1 MVQPQYSPEEALNRV
16 KLMMGYDSSKTLNEN
31 KSVIFE
37 QIASPDEYFKSIVK
51 GYMKYPE
58 KMTVNY
64 GSPKIDPKKN
74 AQAFQ
79 KAISPE
85 DTLGIGRD
93 NSGLDYII
101 NKTFNNIS
109 DSMAMIKTY
118 PEVAGENLYDAIDGE
133 WFSGNL
139 MKTIISK
146 ISSQLKSWCTVPVN
160 SKQEICKVKSK
171 EELKYGI

>member
-85 DTLGIGRD
+85 DSFVRMT
-93 NSGLDYII
+93 
-101 NKTFNNIS
+101 
-109 DSMAMIKTY
+109 
-118 PEVAGENLYDAIDGE
+118 
-133 WFSGNL
+133 
-139 MKTIISK
+139 
-146 ISSQLKSWCTVPVN
+146 SWHTWSNMFFHMSFLRVVL
-160 SKQEICKVKSK
+160 VTHRMV
-171 EELKYGI
+171 

>member
-1 MVQPQYSPEEALNRV
+1 MKQPKYSPEEALNRV
-16 KLMMGYDSSKTLNEN
+16 KLMMSYDMGKTLNEN
-31 KSVIFE
+31 KDIIFE
-37 QIASPDEYFKSIVK
+37 QSVNPDEYFKSIVK
-51 GYMKYPE
+51 GYLKYPE
-58 KMTVNY
+58 KITINY

-74 AQAFQ
+74 AVAFQ
-79 KAISPE
+79 KAIG
-85 DTLGIGRD
+85 GIGRD
-93 NSGLDYII
+93 ISGLDYII

-139 MKTIISK
+139 MKTIVSK

-171 EELKYGI
+171 EEMKYGI